1 MRKSLTK
8 ICIGSQ
14 KCRIFFSFFFFL
26 LLFLFFLT
34 TGPARTR
41 ALQRTPTRRKR
52 RETIAWNS
60 CSFLLSWRKFQA
72 RKWKKNVC
80 KCRNNMFLS
89 LCHPYV
95 SQSRWRLVFLTPE
108 KYSNSQISVKD
119 WIDIRC
125 RIEQE
130 NLLSSYRKLLRN
142 ESYVI
147 VEDSFIHV
155 FHLLAICSPYTC
167 RVQIN
172 CRSDSKDSS
181 FVKR

>member
-1 MRKSLTK
+1 ML
-8 ICIGSQ
+8 
-14 KCRIFFSFFFFL
+14 IFFSFSFFL
-26 LLFLFFLT
+26 REQRAPRERAPSSELRLE
-34 TGPARTR
+34 GKGVKRTR
-41 ALQRTPTRRKR
+41 
-52 RETIAWNS
+52 ETVVPFCEVENVS
-60 CSFLLSWRKFQA
+60 GKEV
-72 RKWKKNVC
+72 KKMVC

-147 VEDSFIHV
+147 VEDYFIHV
-155 FHLLAICSPYTC
+155 FH
-167 RVQIN
+167 
-172 CRSDSKDSS
+172 S
-181 FVKR
+181 FWKIIQKSRKWFRKVRK